1 MAPLIPV
8 LIPIIG
14 SLLERLIPDPVERQ
28 RAENELPAVLAQHE
42 TELRRAALA
51 LATAEVS
58 HPSIFVAGARPAM
71 TWAAA
76 VGIAYAFVGQ
86 PILTW
91 LLLLAAW
98 ATGTEAPPPPP
109 QLDVYELITLVGGG
123 SSLYALRG
131 IEKARGVARD
141 NLAPAPDAL
150 SAWRAGR

>member
-8 LIPIIG
+8 LAPILG
-14 SLLERLIPDPVERQ
+14 GLLNRLIPDPIERR
-28 RAENELPAVLAQHE
+28 RAENELPALLAQHE
-42 TELRRAALA
+42 TELRRAASE

-91 LLLLAAW
+91 LLLVAAW
-98 ATGTEAPPPPP
+98 STGTEAPPPPP
-109 QLDVYELITLVGGG
+109 QLDVYELIALVGGG

-131 IEKARGVARD
+131 VEKARGVARD
-141 NLAPAPDAL
+141 NLAPAPDVLAR
-150 SAWRAGR
+150 WRAGR